1 MEMAPCEALAV
12 GWSRGEVVLECDVG
26 PGAVPA
32 ECVFFY
38 AWMSGVADAAGGGR
52 LVRFLWPCVIVCA
65 ARVCGIPIVCR
76 AGCES
81 ARPTAVTSIALILFS
96 IISIS
101 E

>member
-1 MEMAPCEALAV
+1 MKPWRWGGREARLCLSATWDPV
-12 GWSRGEVVLECDVG
+12 RSQPSR
-26 PGAVPA
+26 

-65 ARVCGIPIVCR
+65 ARVCGIPIVVSR
-76 AGCES
+76 RLRER

-96 IISIS
+96 IIFIS
-101 E
+101 CE